1 MRKFDI
7 QDRIILDDALD
18 SFLHAAKVHAE
29 EAELMGK
36 RPIVTYGYWKM
47 IDFNDIM
54 YVQDHCPVTFTIH
67 NWEDE
72 DTGPLTAYPMSI
84 I

>member
-1 MRKFDI
+1 MQGYDKKEIRFKDGSGGRTL
-7 QDRIILDDALD
+7 Q
-18 SFLHAAKVHAE
+18 
-29 EAELMGK
+29 
-36 RPIVTYGYWKM
+36 YGYWKM
-47 IDFNDIM
+47 INFNDIM

>member
-1 MRKFDI
+1 M
-7 QDRIILDDALD
+7 
-18 SFLHAAKVHAE
+18 
-29 EAELMGK
+29 ELNN
-36 RPIVTYGYWKM
+36 PIENKIKLLLVMQGYDKKEIRFKDGSGGRTLQYGYWKM

-54 YVQDHCPVTFTIH
+54 YVQDHCPVTFTIV

>member
-1 MRKFDI
+1 MNHKHIEDKVKLLLVVQGYDKKEIRFK
-7 QDRIILDDALD
+7 D
-18 SFLHAAKVHAE
+18 SSNGRTLQ
-29 EAELMGK
+29 
-36 RPIVTYGYWKM
+36 YGYWK
-47 IDFNDIM
+47 IISFNDIM
-54 YVQDHCPVTFTIH
+54 YVQDHCPVTFTIV

>member
-1 MRKFDI
+1 M
-7 QDRIILDDALD
+7 
-18 SFLHAAKVHAE
+18 
-29 EAELMGK
+29 ELNK
-36 RPIVTYGYWKM
+36 PIENKIKLLLVMQGYDKKEIRFKDGSGGRTLQYGYWKM
-47 IDFNDIM
+47 INFNDIM
-54 YVQDHCPVTFTIH
+54 YVQDHCPVTFTIY

>member
-1 MRKFDI
+1 M
-7 QDRIILDDALD
+7 
-18 SFLHAAKVHAE
+18 
-29 EAELMGK
+29 ELNK
-36 RPIVTYGYWKM
+36 PIENKIKLLLVMQGYDKKEIRFKDGSGGRTLQYGYWKM

>member
-1 MRKFDI
+1 
-7 QDRIILDDALD
+7 
-18 SFLHAAKVHAE
+18 
-29 EAELMGK
+29 
-36 RPIVTYGYWKM
+36 M
-47 IDFNDIM
+47 INFNDIM
-54 YVQDHCPVTFTIH
+54 YVQDHCPVTFTIY

>member
-1 MRKFDI
+1 M
-7 QDRIILDDALD
+7 
-18 SFLHAAKVHAE
+18 
-29 EAELMGK
+29 ELNN
-36 RPIVTYGYWKM
+36 PIENKIKLLLVMQGYDKKEIRFKDGSGGRTLQYGYWKM

-54 YVQDHCPVTFTIH
+54 YVQDHCPVTFTIV

-72 DTGPLTAYPMSI
+72 DTGPLTAYQMSI